1 MPLAATA
8 LPHRHRRASPVC
20 ARVQVWTF
28 RSGRVGKASHA
39 RDVISVNANIDNTRW
54 RKPKVVTDKA

>member
-1 MPLAATA
+1 
-8 LPHRHRRASPVC
+8 
-20 ARVQVWTF
+20 VWTF